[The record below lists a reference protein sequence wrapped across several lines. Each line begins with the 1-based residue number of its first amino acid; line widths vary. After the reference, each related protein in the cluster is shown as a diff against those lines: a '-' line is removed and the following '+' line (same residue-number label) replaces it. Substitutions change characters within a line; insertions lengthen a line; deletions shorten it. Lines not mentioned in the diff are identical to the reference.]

1 MRIVLFTVTLF
12 IYWLALSGH
21 YEWWLVAFGAVL
33 SVLVVAFAVGKQ
45 ITDVEGFPFE
55 LIPRGLIYWPWLLW
69 QILLSG
75 LRVTR
80 LILSPSLP
88 ISPTLVKVNAR
99 QDSSVGLVTYANSI
113 TLTPGTISIEASE
126 RGHCIWV
133 HAIEREGAEGFQDD
147 EMNAQVAWFDGS
159 RA

>member
-1 MRIVLFTVTLF
+1 MKPPLKQRLRSRETLLPRF
-12 IYWLALSGH
+12 SLDRKIT
-21 YEWWLVAFGAVL
+21 
-33 SVLVVAFAVGKQ
+33 VLVLLATILVVGT
-45 ITDVEGFPFE
+45 IAALGIPLE

-147 EMNAQVAWFDGS
+147 EMNAQVAWFDRS
-159 RA
+159 KA